1 MGLVEYVYSFRI
13 ITEMHSVNSAGA
25 LQSGGSLL
33 FFFLGFS
40 ILGGS
45 YFVCVDFKKYRELVV
60 IVFFFLPVLLRYL
73 IVLLL
78 LHSMQGIF

>member
-25 LQSGGSLL
+25 LQSGGCHCY

-45 YFVCVDFKKYRELVV
+45 YFVCVDFKKYSELVV
-60 IVFFFLPVLLRYL
+60 IVFFFTSV
-73 IVLLL
+73 
-78 LHSMQGIF
+78 HSDI

>member
-33 FFFLGFS
+33 FFLGFS

-45 YFVCVDFKKYRELVV
+45 YFVCVDFKKYSELVV
-60 IVFFFLPVLLRYL
+60 IVFFFYRCSLRSL

-78 LHSMQGIF
+78 LPSLQGIF

>member
-1 MGLVEYVYSFRI
+1 MGLVEYAYSFRI

-33 FFFLGFS
+33 FSFRFS

-45 YFVCVDFKKYRELVV
+45 YFVCVDFKKYSELVV
-60 IVFFFLPVLLRYL
+60 IVFFFTSVHSYL
-73 IVLLL
+73 IVLLIL
-78 LHSMQGIF
+78 PSMQGIF